1 MRRATPD
8 PARADR
14 AAWVSRARVAGA
26 VMVALAVGTV
36 LPQLLTEER
45 EDGAQS
51 PTGSIRSQRVVA
63 WVLHAE
69 GGETY
74 VAVFAAGARPAMVLA
89 IPAPI
94 TINLPGQ
101 NLGTLAEAA
110 ATGDAGLVE
119 VAIENL
125 LGAPVDE
132 TVFEPLISISEA
144 VDGLGGIEVR
154 DRPFSGTDVSA
165 YLSEIPADAPV
176 DLSFL
181 RWQDV
186 LEGVIGTAAEE
197 QPEGLPEPI
206 RPMLAG
212 TDPSLVAL
220 PVIDIGG
227 GLLRPNQEGLEALV
241 EERFVPA
248 TEALVR
254 LVVLNGVGTPGI
266 GKDVARILIPEG
278 YRLVSSGNANT
289 FDLEVTQIIAS
300 SREDLD
306 AAERA
311 QALLEAGEI
320 SLGNQPTG
328 LADVTVVVGED
339 FGGS

>member
-1 MRRATPD
+1 MSRPAPD
-8 PARADR
+8 PARTSR
-14 AAWVSRARVAGA
+14 AAWVSRARFVGLAL
-26 VMVALAVGTV
+26 VALAVGTV
-36 LPQLLTEER
+36 LPQLLGEDRDEER
-45 EDGAQS
+45 GA
-51 PTGSIRSQRVVA
+51 PTPSVRSQDVVA
-63 WVLHAE
+63 WTLHAE
-69 GGETY
+69 GGQTY
-74 VAVFAAGARPAMVLA
+74 VAVFAAGSRPAMVLA
-89 IPAPI
+89 IPAPV

-110 ATGDAGLVE
+110 ATGDAGLLE

-132 TVFEPLISISEA
+132 TVLEPLSSIGGM
-144 VDGLGGIEVR
+144 VDDLGGIEVR
-154 DRPFSGTDVSA
+154 GRPFTGADVSA
-165 YLSEIPADAPV
+165 YLSEIPTDAPP

-186 LEGVIGTAAEE
+186 LEGVIGVGGEDAD
-197 QPEGLPEPI
+197 GLPEPI
-206 RPMLAG
+206 RPVLEG
-212 TDPSLVAL
+212 TDPSLLAL
-220 PVIDIGG
+220 PVVDIGG
-227 GLLRPNQEGLEALV
+227 GLLRPNQEDLQTLL

-248 TEALVR
+248 TEDLVR

-328 LADVTVVVGED
+328 LADVTVVIGED

>member
-1 MRRATPD
+1 MR
-8 PARADR
+8 PASSESARTAR
-14 AAWVSRARVAGA
+14 AAWVFRARIAG
-26 VMVALAVGTV
+26 VVLLAVAVGIV
-36 LPQLLTEER
+36 VPRLGGDEAEE
-45 EDGAQS
+45 EG
-51 PTGSIRSQRVVA
+51 PEPEGSIRSQDVVA
-63 WVLHAE
+63 WALHTE

-74 VAVFAAGARPAMVLA
+74 VSVFAAGARPALVLA
-89 IPAPI
+89 IPAAI

-110 ATGDAGLVE
+110 AAGDVALLE

-125 LGAPVDE
+125 LGTPVDQ
-132 TVFEPLISISEA
+132 TVLDPLSSLMGTVE
-144 VDGLGGIEVR
+144 GLGGIVVR
-154 DRPFSGTDVSA
+154 GQAFSGPDVAA
-165 YLSEIPADAPV
+165 YLSAIPPDAPADLA
-176 DLSFL
+176 FL

-186 LEGVIGTAAEE
+186 LEGLIGAAAEG
-197 QPEGLPEPI
+197 PEGLPEPI
-206 RPMLAG
+206 RPLLAG

-220 PVIDIGG
+220 PVVDIGG
-227 GLLRPNQEGLEALV
+227 GLLRPNQDALEALL
-241 EERFVPA
+241 EDRFVSA
-248 TEALVR
+248 SGALVR

-266 GKDVARILIPEG
+266 GKDVARILVPEG
-278 YRLVSSGNANT
+278 YQLVSSGNANT

-311 QALLEAGEI
+311 QALLDAGEI

>member
-1 MRRATPD
+1 MTRSSPNPVRTQ
-8 PARADR
+8 RSV
-14 AAWVSRARVAGA
+14 WVSRARFAGL
-26 VMVALAVGTV
+26 VLVALAVGIV
-36 LPQLLTEER
+36 LPQLLTQQ
-45 EDGAQS
+45 EDQEPEA
-51 PTGSIRSQRVVA
+51 PTGSVRSQDVVA
-63 WVLHAE
+63 WTLHAE

-74 VAVFAAGARPAMVLA
+74 VAVFAAGGRPALVLA
-89 IPAPI
+89 IPAAI

-110 ATGDAGLVE
+110 SAGDPDLLE

-132 TVFEPLISISEA
+132 TMLAPLSSLVGT
-144 VDGLGGIEVR
+144 VDGVGGIDVR
-154 DRPFSGTDVSA
+154 DRASSGADAFA
-165 YLSEIPADAPV
+165 YLSDIPADAAV
-176 DLSFL
+176 DLAFL

-186 LEGVIGTAAEE
+186 LEGLIAAAAED
-197 QPEGLPEPI
+197 PGGLPEPL
-206 RPMLAG
+206 RPLLED
-212 TDPSLVAL
+212 TVPSLLAL
-220 PVIDIGG
+220 PVVDIGG
-227 GLLRPNQEGLEALV
+227 GLLRPNQEDLQALV
-241 EERFVPA
+241 ADRFVPA
-248 TEALVR
+248 TDVLTR

-266 GKDVARILIPEG
+266 GKEVARILVPEG

-300 SREDLD
+300 SRGDLE

-311 QALLEAGEI
+311 QSLLDAGEI
-320 SLGNQPTG
+320 SVGNQPTG

>member
-1 MRRATPD
+1 MTDRPPD
-8 PARADR
+8 PARTQR
-14 AAWVSRARVAGA
+14 SAWVSRARFGGLLL
-26 VMVALAVGTV
+26 VALAVGMV
-36 LPQLLTEER
+36 LPQLLER
-45 EDGAQS
+45 EDSEEPQAPIGSVQS
-51 PTGSIRSQRVVA
+51 QEVVA
-63 WVLHAE
+63 WTLHAE

-74 VAVFAAGARPAMVLA
+74 VAVFAAGGRPAMVLA
-89 IPAPI
+89 IPAAI

-110 ATGDAGLVE
+110 AAGDPGLVE

-132 TVFEPLISISEA
+132 SMLGPLSSLA
-144 VDGLGGIEVR
+144 GTLDGVGGIEVR
-154 DRPFSGTDVSA
+154 DRPYSGADAFT
-165 YLSEIPADAPV
+165 YLSDIPEDASV
-176 DLSFL
+176 DLAFL

-186 LEGVIGTAAEE
+186 LEGLIGAAAED
-197 QPEGLPEPI
+197 PTGLPEAL
-206 RPMLAG
+206 RPLLDD
-212 TDPSLVAL
+212 TDPSLLGL
-220 PVIDIGG
+220 PVVDIGG
-227 GLLRPNQEGLEALV
+227 GLLRPNREDLQTLLDD
-241 EERFVPA
+241 RFVPP
-248 TEALVR
+248 TDVLTR

-266 GKDVARILIPEG
+266 GKDVARILVPEG
-278 YRLVSSGNANT
+278 FSLVSSGNANT

-311 QALLEAGEI
+311 RSLLDAGEI

-328 LADVTVVVGED
+328 LADVTVVIGED

>member
-1 MRRATPD
+1 
-8 PARADR
+8 
-14 AAWVSRARVAGA
+14 
-26 VMVALAVGTV
+26 
-36 LPQLLTEER
+36 
-45 EDGAQS
+45 
-51 PTGSIRSQRVVA
+51 VVA
-63 WVLHAE
+63 WTLHAE

-74 VAVFAAGARPAMVLA
+74 VAVFAAGGKPAIVLA
-89 IPAPI
+89 IPAAV

-110 ATGDAGLVE
+110 SAEDPTLVE

-132 TVFEPLISISEA
+132 SVLAPLSSLTA
-144 VDGLGGIEVR
+144 VVDGLGGIEVR
-154 DRPFSGTDVSA
+154 DRHSSGADVDT
-165 YLSEIPADAPV
+165 YLSDIPVDAPV
-176 DLSFL
+176 DLAFL

-186 LEGVIGTAAEE
+186 LEGLIAAA
-197 QPEGLPEPI
+197 PDNADALPEAVQ
-206 RPMLAG
+206 PMLED
-212 TDPSLVAL
+212 TDPSLLAL
-220 PVIDIGG
+220 PVVDIGG
-227 GLLRPNQEGLEALV
+227 GLLRPDQDNLQPLV
-241 EERFVPA
+241 SEHFVPA
-248 TEALVR
+248 TEVLIR

-266 GKDVARILIPEG
+266 GEDVAQILVPEG

-300 SREDLD
+300 SRADLE
-306 AAERA
+306 AAQRA
-311 QALLEAGEI
+311 QSLLGAGEI

>member
-1 MRRATPD
+1 VTRSAPADVRTHRAV
-8 PARADR
+8 
-14 AAWVSRARVAGA
+14 WVNRARLAGLVLLA
-26 VMVALAVGTV
+26 IAVGIV
-36 LPQLLTEER
+36 LPQLIVQDEDAAPPEARASVEEQ
-45 EDGAQS
+45 D
-51 PTGSIRSQRVVA
+51 VVA
-63 WVLHAE
+63 WTLHAE

-74 VAVFAAGARPAMVLA
+74 VAVFAAGGRPASVLA
-89 IPAPI
+89 IPAAI

-110 ATGDAGLVE
+110 SAEDATLVE

-132 TVFEPLISISEA
+132 SLLAPLSSLTGV
-144 VDGLGGIEVR
+144 VDGLGGIDLR
-154 DRPFSGTDVSA
+154 DRHALGSEVDA
-165 YLSEIPADAPV
+165 YLSDIPDDAPG
-176 DLSFL
+176 DLAFL

-186 LEGVIGTAAEE
+186 LEGVIAAAPGE
-197 QPEGLPEPI
+197 PAALPEPL
-206 RPMLAG
+206 RPLLSD
-212 TDPSLVAL
+212 TDPSLLGL

-227 GLLRPNQEGLEALV
+227 GLLRPDQDNLQALV
-241 EERFVPA
+241 TEHLVPA
-248 TEALVR
+248 RDVLTR
-254 LVVLNGVGTPGI
+254 LVVLNGVGTPGV
-266 GKDVARILIPEG
+266 GEQVARILVPEG

-300 SREDLD
+300 SRADLE
-306 AAERA
+306 AAQRA
-311 QALLEAGEI
+311 QLLLDAGEI

>member
-1 MRRATPD
+1 MTRSAPRTH
-8 PARADR
+8 RGV
-14 AAWVSRARVAGA
+14 WVWRARLAG
-26 VMVALAVGTV
+26 VVLLAVAVGIV
-36 LPQLLTEER
+36 LPQVLVQDDDEAPREAGASVEEQ
-45 EDGAQS
+45 D
-51 PTGSIRSQRVVA
+51 VVA
-63 WVLHAE
+63 WTLHAE

-74 VAVFAAGARPAMVLA
+74 VAVFAAGGRPAIALA
-89 IPAPI
+89 IPAAI
-94 TINLPGQ
+94 TINIPGQ

-110 ATGDAGLVE
+110 SAEDPTLVE

-132 TVFEPLISISEA
+132 SVLAPLSSLTAI
-144 VDGLGGIEVR
+144 VDGLGGIGVR
-154 DRPFSGTDVSA
+154 GRPFSGADVDA
-165 YLSEIPADAPV
+165 YLSDIPDDAPS
-176 DLSFL
+176 DLAFL

-186 LEGVIGTAAEE
+186 LEGLIAAGPGESDA
-197 QPEGLPEPI
+197 LPESL
-206 RPMLAG
+206 RPLLDE

-220 PVIDIGG
+220 PVVDIGG
-227 GLLRPNQEGLEALV
+227 GLLRPDPDNIQPLV
-241 EERFVPA
+241 AEHFVLS
-248 TEALVR
+248 TDHLIR

-266 GKDVARILIPEG
+266 GEDVARILVPEG

-300 SREDLD
+300 SRADLD
-306 AAERA
+306 AAQRA
-311 QALLEAGEI
+311 QALLDAGEI